1 MTIDLPVY
9 QFSYNPGFGKNG
21 SPKSP
26 FNKLS
31 YGEGWI
37 HAVGTLEELI
47 DHAKQMHGWSG
58 ALFQEGKRDGKHWW
72 ASCLMVCEFDAV
84 KYANSDVIDWET
96 TQASNPRI
104 EDIEKLPFIAA
115 AYLSQSCDPSKGVFV
130 GRLIATIST
139 PITDPY
145 EFKAA
150 AELFHRDVEAATGR
164 TITDRCGCDK
174 VRWWGG
180 LKSPEH
186 LLFVRPELVTYETH
200 ELVKRAQDEV
210 VRENPYQYQPRD
222 NSNPAEESEI
232 SPATIWILNWIFKN
246 ILPPPD
252 GNSYEKMVAPAKAIA
267 RLVSPQLDESFCN
280 WIALSD
286 YRMEKINNEPMEL
299 LYGGNNF
306 DNASV
311 GWFIRAV
318 DKQVPDWRELF
329 EVEFGAYPG
338 LDCFNPDKRLPGM
351 VN

>member
-21 SPKSP
+21 SPKTP
-26 FNKLS
+26 FNKRS

-72 ASCLMVCEFDAV
+72 ASCLLVCEFDAV
-84 KYANSDVIDWET
+84 KHPNSDVIDWET

-130 GRLIATIST
+130 GRLVATIST
-139 PITDPY
+139 PITDAY

-180 LKSPEH
+180 LKSPDH
-186 LLFVRPELVTYETH
+186 LLFVRPELVSYETPA
-200 ELVKRAQDEV
+200 LVERAQKEV
-210 VRENPYQYQPRD
+210 VSENPYQYQARE
-222 NSNPAEESEI
+222 AGQETTASEV
-232 SPATIWILNWIFKN
+232 SPATIWIVKWIFEN
-246 ILPPPD
+246 ILPPPN
-252 GNSYEKMVAPAKAIA
+252 GNTYERLVTPAKALA

-286 YRMEKINNEPMEL
+286 YRMEKINNDPMDL
-299 LYGGNNF
+299 LYQGNDF

-311 GWFIRAV
+311 GWFIRRV
-318 DKQVPDWRELF
+318 DEYVPDWRELF

-338 LDCFNPDKRLPGM
+338 LDCFNPHKRLQGM